1 MIECTEVKKALKRVL
16 IVVVVMLVV
25 IAALLP
31 AVVPPVVERLVTQKL
46 AAFGLPG
53 YVRMHLG
60 WCWRNGLGL
69 AGGIRVALADTP
81 WCVRADFAG
90 SCCEWTA
97 SVKMNETEF
106 NESDPALAELLKR
119 YPITAVSNLT
129 FSGSIALNASVV
141 RTFRKP
147 VAVWNIRLPIRN
159 LMARATVEENSYAIE
174 GLSVTLAAS
183 GIDDHIDIAPM
194 FLRIRSIDANG
205 FPLGNLSASIRAT
218 EKALLVTEA
227 SAALCG
233 GKVVFYSLFLDPA
246 TFNTGFTLFV
256 DEVDAGEVLSHFKGF
271 RGEAS
276 GKLHGKIKLFI
287 REGGKALR
295 LSDAF
300 LYSTPGEV
308 GKLRMEDAS
317 PVTDNLALAG
327 LDDAT
332 RANVANALT
341 DLDYSVLKLNL
352 RRTDRESATL
362 SVNLNGTATR
372 GKTSVPVNLTLNFNG
387 ELEQIINTGLRISEQ
402 TKGN

>member
-1 MIECTEVKKALKRVL
+1 
-16 IVVVVMLVV
+16 
-25 IAALLP
+25 
-31 AVVPPVVERLVTQKL
+31 
-46 AAFGLPG
+46 
-53 YVRMHLG
+53 
-60 WCWRNGLGL
+60 
-69 AGGIRVALADTP
+69 
-81 WCVRADFAG
+81 
-90 SCCEWTA
+90 
-97 SVKMNETEF
+97 MNETEF

-147 VAVWNIRLPIRN
+147 VAVWNVRLPIRN

-174 GLSVTLAAS
+174 SLSVTPAAS

-194 FLRIRSIDANG
+194 FLCIRSIDANG
-205 FPLGNLSASIRAT
+205 FPLSNLSASIRAT

-233 GKVVFYSLFLDPA
+233 GKVVLYSLFLDPA

>member
-1 MIECTEVKKALKRVL
+1 MMKKAVKRAL
-16 IVVVVMLVV
+16 IVVAVTVFVA
-25 IAALLP
+25 AALLP

-46 AAFGLPG
+46 AEFGLPG
-53 YVRMHLG
+53 YVRMNLG
-60 WCWRNGLGL
+60 WCWRNGPGL
-69 AGGIRVALADTP
+69 EGNLRIALTDTP

-97 SVKMNETEF
+97 SVKMRETEF

-119 YPITAVSNLT
+119 YPIAAVSNLT
-129 FSGSIALNASVV
+129 FSGSVALDASAV
-141 RTFRKP
+141 RTVHKP
-147 VAVWNIRLPIRN
+147 VAVWNVRLPIRN
-159 LMARATVEENSYAIE
+159 LAARATVEEKSYALE
-174 GLSVTLAAS
+174 GFSVTPAAS

-194 FLRIRSIDANG
+194 FLRINSIDANG
-205 FPLGNLSASIRAT
+205 FPLGKLSASIRAS
-218 EKALLVTEA
+218 EKSLLVTEA
-227 SAALCG
+227 SADVCG
-233 GKVVFYSLFLDPA
+233 GKVALYSLFLDPK

-256 DEVDAGEVLSHFKGF
+256 DDVDTGDILTHFKGF

-276 GKLHGKIKLFI
+276 GKLHGKIKLFV

-327 LDDAT
+327 IDDAT
-332 RANVANALT
+332 RANVANALA

-352 RRTDRESATL
+352 RRTDRKAATL
-362 SVNLNGTATR
+362 SVNLNGSATR

-387 ELEQIINTGLRISEQ
+387 ELEQIINTGLRISDQ
-402 TKGN
+402 TKGK

>member
-1 MIECTEVKKALKRVL
+1 MKKAVKRML
-16 IVVVVMLVV
+16 IVVAVTVFVA
-25 IAALLP
+25 AALLP
-31 AVVPPVVERLVTQKL
+31 AVVPLVVERLVTQKL
-46 AAFGLPG
+46 AEFGLPG
-53 YVRMHLG
+53 YVRMNLG
-60 WCWRNGLGL
+60 WCWRNGPGL
-69 AGGIRVALADTP
+69 EGGIRLALADTP

-97 SVKMNETEF
+97 SVKMRETEF

-119 YPITAVSNLT
+119 YPIPAISNLA
-129 FSGSIALNASVV
+129 FSGSVALDASAV

-147 VAVWNIRLPIRN
+147 VAVWNVRLPIRN
-159 LMARATVEENSYAIE
+159 LAVRADVEEKAYALE
-174 GLSVTLAAS
+174 GLSVTPAAS

-205 FPLGNLSASIRAT
+205 FPLDNLSASIRAT
-218 EKALLVTEA
+218 EKSLLVTEA

-233 GKVVFYSLFLDPA
+233 GKVALYSLFLDPA

-256 DEVDAGEVLSHFKGF
+256 DDVDAGETLKHFKGF

-276 GKLHGKIKLFI
+276 GKLHGKIKLFV

-308 GKLRMEDAS
+308 GKLQMEDAS

-332 RANVANALT
+332 RGNVANALT

-352 RRTDRESATL
+352 RRTDRKTATL
-362 SVNLNGTATR
+362 SVSLHGTATR
-372 GKTSVPVNLTLNFNG
+372 GKISVPVDLTLNFNG
-387 ELEQIINTGLRISEQ
+387 ELEQLINTGLKISNQ
-402 TKGN
+402 TKGQ

>member
-1 MIECTEVKKALKRVL
+1 MVF
-16 IVVVVMLVV
+16 V

-31 AVVPPVVERLVTQKL
+31 AVVPPVVERFLSQQL
-46 AAFGLPG
+46 FSLGFPA
-53 YVRMHLG
+53 YVRMNLG
-60 WCWRNGLGL
+60 WCWRNGPGL
-69 AGGIRVALADTP
+69 EGGIRISLADTP

-90 SCCEWTA
+90 SCCEWMA
-97 SVKMNETEF
+97 SVKMRETEF
-106 NESDPALAELLKR
+106 NESDHALAELLKR
-119 YPITAVSNLT
+119 YPIAAVSNLT
-129 FSGSIALNASVV
+129 FSGSVALDASAV

-147 VAVWNIRLPIRN
+147 VAVWNVRLPIRN
-159 LMARATVEENSYAIE
+159 LAARGTVEEKSYELE
-174 GLSVTLAAS
+174 GLSVTPAAS
-183 GIDDHIDIAPM
+183 GIDEHIDIAPM
-194 FLRIRSIDANG
+194 FLRINSIDANG
-205 FPLGNLSASIRAT
+205 FPLKKMSASIRAS
-218 EKALLVTEA
+218 EKSLLVIEA
-227 SAALCG
+227 SADICG
-233 GKVVFYSLFLDPA
+233 GKVALYSLFLDPK

-256 DEVDAGEVLSHFKGF
+256 DDVDTGDVLSHFKGF

-276 GKLHGKIKLFI
+276 GKLHGKIKLFV

-341 DLDYSVLKLNL
+341 DLDYSALKLNL
-352 RRTDRESATL
+352 RRTDRKSATL
-362 SVNLNGTATR
+362 SVNLNGSATR

-387 ELEQIINTGLRISEQ
+387 ELEQIVNTGLRISDQ
-402 TKGN
+402 TKGK